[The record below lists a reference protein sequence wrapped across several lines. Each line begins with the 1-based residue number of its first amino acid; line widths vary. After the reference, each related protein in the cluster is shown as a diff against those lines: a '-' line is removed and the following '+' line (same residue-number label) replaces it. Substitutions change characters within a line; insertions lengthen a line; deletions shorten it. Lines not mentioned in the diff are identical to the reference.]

1 MNAITQQ
8 LLEDMESLPL
18 DMQEEALDFVRFL
31 KAKRSKLETATV
43 KPAEANGLK
52 AVEILDELA
61 ARGTAFRE
69 MTDPVAWQKDIRQDR
84 PLPGRS

>member
-1 MNAITQQ
+1 MSFITQQ
-8 LLEDMESLPL
+8 LLDDMECLPP

-31 KAKRSKLETATV
+31 KAKRSKLENATV

-52 AVEILDELA
+52 AVEILNALA

-69 MTDPVAWQKDIRQDR
+69 ITDPVAWQKDIRQGR
-84 PLPGRS
+84 PLPNNR

>member
-8 LLEDMESLPL
+8 ILEDMACLPP

-31 KAKRSKLETATV
+31 KAKRSKIDTAIV
-43 KPAEANGLK
+43 ESAEENGLQ
-52 AVEILDELA
+52 AVQILNELA

-69 MTDPVAWQKDIRQDR
+69 IKDPVAWQKDIRQDR

>member
-18 DMQEEALDFVRFL
+18 NMQEEALDFVRFL
-31 KAKRSKLETATV
+31 KAKHSKVETATV
-43 KPAEANGLK
+43 KYAESNGLQ
-52 AVEILDELA
+52 AVEILNELA

-69 MTDPVAWQKDIRQDR
+69 ITDPVAWQKDIRQDR
-84 PLPGRS
+84 LLPGRS

>member
-1 MNAITQQ
+1 MNTITQQ
-8 LLEDMESLPL
+8 LLDDVECLPP

-31 KAKRSKLETATV
+31 IAKRAKMETSTV
-43 KPAEANGLK
+43 QPAEANGLK
-52 AVEILDELA
+52 AVEILNELA

-69 MTDPVAWQKDIRQDR
+69 ITDPRAWQKDIRQDR

>member
-8 LLEDMESLPL
+8 LLEDIESLPPE
-18 DMQEEALDFVRFL
+18 MQEEALDFVRFL
-31 KAKRSKLETATV
+31 KAKRSKMQTAAI
-43 KPAEANGLK
+43 KPTDNNGLK
-52 AVEILDELA
+52 AVEILSELA

-69 MTDPVAWQKDIRQDR
+69 ITDPVAWQKDIRQDR